1 MKKYAKLVLASL
13 LFFSLTVVAQ
23 DQAPQGNRPPSEA
36 RQGGGRQM
44 MSAKDRAE
52 STAKDLGLTDEVKAQ
67 VQALYEKN
75 DEAFAKFRSET
86 DRNSPDFREKF
97 KALRDAQDADLKK
110 IVGDEKFATLQKLRE
125 ERRQQRGN

>member
-1 MKKYAKLVLASL
+1 MRKYAKLVLASL
-13 LFFSLTVVAQ
+13 FLFSMSIMAQ
-23 DQAPQGNRPPSEA
+23 EQTPRANGQQTESRP
-36 RQGGGRQM
+36 GGRQQ

-86 DRNSPDFREKF
+86 SRESPDFREKF

-110 IVGDEKFATLQKLRE
+110 IIGEEKFEALQKIRA
-125 ERRQQRGN
+125 ERRKMRNN